1 MAATTSLR
9 EPNAFERFA
18 ESLLFGNRLVVL
30 AIFAVITVA
39 MGYFAAQLRV
49 DAGFKKM
56 IPLQHEYMRTFL
68 DYEKEFGG
76 ANRILIAVIDKNG
89 DMFNQKFFQTM
100 ENITRDA
107 KTIDSVDSARVSSIF
122 TPNVRF
128 VEVVEDGFAGGNVI
142 PQNFT
147 PNVPGFQATAEQFAT
162 IRANIEKA
170 SIVGRLVAK
179 DFSGAMVW
187 VDLVPE
193 DPARGVKVD
202 YNKVA
207 AQLEAIRQKYEN
219 AQTSVAIIGFAKMV
233 GDISNGAQSVAV
245 FFLVTIALTWL
256 LLFLYSFSIK
266 LASLTVACALVAVI
280 WMLGVLRL
288 LGFGIDPMN
297 MLTPFL
303 IFAIAVSHGEQM
315 INRFRGEI
323 FFGGLEQGSVQQL
336 RARARFAVGP
346 LMAAKRSFQA
356 LLVPV
361 SVALVAGCI
370 GFATILIIPVR
381 IIFELAVTATVGVAL
396 TILTDLILL
405 PVLLSFCRLRNLER
419 KREYRLRQLTQFDK
433 LWTVLARLTRPAVAA
448 VVILLGIAIWFVAER
463 YGSQVMVGDAQKGVA
478 ELRADARYNLD
489 AELISDK
496 FALGVDILNVIA
508 EAAPNACTTSYPVME
523 TLDRFAWHMRN
534 VEGVAQVITLPIAAK
549 IVNAGWNEG
558 NIRWRVL
565 PRDNDTLRQDTQ
577 GFETDSGLL
586 NTDCSAMPVMLFLTD
601 HRSSTIDRVVAAVK
615 KFRDDNHVF
624 AGPKANLRADLAK
637 QAAAAQAAGKTFT
650 SDQLNLR
657 LATGNVGVAAATND
671 EVRAVD
677 RTMLYLLYAAVFVMC
692 LISFRSPR
700 AALCIVL
707 PLVLVT
713 ELGHS
718 LMVAMHIGKKVNTL
732 TVLALGVGIGV
743 DYAIYLFARMHEAMT
758 FRVEFAAADVAEAAA
773 EASEAAAHAAGIGA
787 ERATHL
793 FNRIYEAMASG
804 APFTAADMDSELL
817 RIDAE
822 DGADTTSPAAVAR
835 RSERAARA
843 YAALHVSRDGRLTQT
858 EFVAGQGGHRSLSES
873 YFIALKTTG
882 IAIFYTAL
890 TLAVGVAMWIF
901 SDLKF
906 QADMG
911 VMLTFMFVVNMI
923 AAIVFLPA
931 LCRWLLRPTEK
942 A

>member
-1 MAATTSLR
+1 MAGSAQFGA
-9 EPNAFERFA
+9 PNAFERFA
-18 ESLLFGNRLVVL
+18 ERLIFGNRVVVL
-30 AIFAVITVA
+30 IIFALITAIMAYGAV
-39 MGYFAAQLRV
+39 QLRV

-68 DYEKEFGG
+68 DYEKDFGG
-76 ANRILIAVIDKNG
+76 ANRILIAVMDKSG
-89 DMFNQKFFQTM
+89 DMFNQPFFQTM

-107 KTIDSVDSARVSSIF
+107 KTIDSVDAARVSSIF

-142 PQNFT
+142 PQTFT
-147 PNVPGFQATAEQFAT
+147 PNVDGFHATPDQFAT
-162 IRANIEKA
+162 IKANIEKA

-202 YNKVA
+202 YNKIA
-207 AQLEAIRQKYEN
+207 GELEDIRHKYEN
-219 AQTSVAIIGFAKMV
+219 EHTTVAIIGFAKMV
-233 GDISNGAQSVAV
+233 GDISDGARSVIV
-245 FFLVTIALTWL
+245 FFFVTILFTWL
-256 LLFLYSFSIK
+256 LLFAYSLSWK
-266 LASLTVACALVAVI
+266 LASLTVACALVAVV
-280 WMLGVLRL
+280 WMLGALHL

-323 FFGGLEQGSVQQL
+323 FFGGLEQGTVEQL
-336 RARARFAVGP
+336 RARERFAVPP
-346 LMAAKRSFQA
+346 LVAARRSFAA
-356 LLVPV
+356 LLVPG
-361 SVALVAGCI
+361 SVALIAGCL

-405 PVLLSFCRLRNLER
+405 PVLLSYCQLRNLDG

-433 LWTVLARLTRPAVAA
+433 LWAILTHLSRPVPAAIVIILGLAAWAA
-448 VVILLGIAIWFVAER
+448 AAN
-463 YGSQVMVGDAQKGVA
+463 YGSRVLVGDAQKGVA
-478 ELRADARYNLD
+478 ELRPEARYNRD

-508 EAAPNACTTSYPVME
+508 EGAPNACTTSYPVME
-523 TLDRFAWHMRN
+523 TLDRFAWDMRN
-534 VEGVAQVITLPIAAK
+534 VDGVAQVITLPMAAK
-549 IVNAGWNEG
+549 IVNGGWNEG

-586 NTDCSAMPVMLFLTD
+586 NADCSAMPVMMFLTD
-601 HRSSTIDRVVAAVK
+601 HRATTIDRVIDAVK

-624 AGPKANLRADLAK
+624 AGPDVNLREKLAK
-637 QAAAAQAAGKTFT
+637 QGGDAGK
-650 SDQLNLR
+650 DQLNLR
-657 LATGNVGVAAATND
+657 LATGNVGVMAATND

-677 RTMLYLLYAAVFVMC
+677 RKMLYLLYAAVFGMC
-692 LISFRSPR
+692 LLSFRSPR

-718 LMVAMHIGKKVNTL
+718 LMVWLDIGKKVNTL

-743 DYAIYLFARMHEAMT
+743 DYAIYIFARMREAMT
-758 FRVEFAAADVAEAAA
+758 YSVEFAAADVNRDFTLTAEELKDFERDMGLDAAA
-773 EASEAAAHAAGIGA
+773 ASGLAVGDRTAAG
-787 ERATHL
+787 
-793 FNRIYEAMASG
+793 ASALQPG
-804 APFTAADMDSELL
+804 FTDLDQNK
-817 RIDAE
+817 
-822 DGADTTSPAAVAR
+822 DGV
-835 RSERAARA
+835 
-843 YAALHVSRDGRLTQT
+843 VSRQEYVTGHGGGRT
-858 EFVAGQGGHRSLSES
+858 LSES

-890 TLAVGVAMWIF
+890 TLAVGVGTWVF
-901 SDLKF
+901 SELKF

-911 VMLTFMFVVNMI
+911 VMLTFMFVVNML

-942 A
+942 N

>member
-1 MAATTSLR
+1 MAAPVQPGM
-9 EPNAFERFA
+9 PNAFQRFA
-18 ESLLFGNRLVVL
+18 ERLIFGQRMIVLILFAL
-30 AIFAVITVA
+30 ITVFMA
-39 MGYFAAQLRV
+39 YFAMQLRV

-76 ANRILIAVIDKNG
+76 ANRILVAVMDKNG
-89 DMFNQKFFQTM
+89 DMFNQAFFQTM

-107 KTIDSVDSARVSSIF
+107 KTIDSVDAARVSSIF

-142 PQNFT
+142 PQTFT
-147 PNVPGFQATAEQFAT
+147 PNVEGFKATPEQFAT
-162 IRANIEKA
+162 IKANIEKA

-207 AQLEAIRQKYEN
+207 GQLEDIRHKYEN
-219 AQTSVAIIGFAKMV
+219 EHTTVAIIGFAKMV
-233 GDISNGAQSVAV
+233 GDISDGAKSVIA
-245 FFLVTIALTWL
+245 FFFVTILFTWL
-256 LLFLYSFSIK
+256 LLFAYSLSWK
-266 LASLTVACALVAVI
+266 LASLTVACALVAVV
-280 WMLGVLRL
+280 WMLGALHL

-323 FFGGLEQGSVQQL
+323 FFGGLEQGTVEQL
-336 RARARFAVGP
+336 RARERFAVPP
-346 LMAAKRSFQA
+346 LVAAKRSFAA
-356 LLVPV
+356 LLVPGA
-361 SVALVAGCI
+361 VALVAGCL

-405 PVLLSFCRLRNLER
+405 PVLLSYCKLRNLEA

-433 LWTVLARLTRPAVAA
+433 LWAILTHLSRPVPAAIVIILGLAVWAA
-448 VVILLGIAIWFVAER
+448 AAN
-463 YGSQVMVGDAQKGVA
+463 YGSRVLVGDAQKGVA
-478 ELRADARYNLD
+478 ELRPDARYNRD

-508 EAAPNACTTSYPVME
+508 EGAPNACTTSYPVME
-523 TLDRFAWHMRN
+523 TLDRFAWDMRN
-534 VEGVAQVITLPIAAK
+534 VEGVAQVITLPMAAK
-549 IVNAGWNEG
+549 IVNGGWNEG

-586 NTDCSAMPVMLFLTD
+586 NGDCSAMPVMMFLTD
-601 HRSSTIDRVVAAVK
+601 HRATTIDRVVDAVK
-615 KFRDDNHVF
+615 KFRDDNKVF
-624 AGPKANLRADLAK
+624 AGGNVNLREQLAK
-637 QAAAAQAAGKTFT
+637 AGADAKAQ
-650 SDQLNLR
+650 DQLNLR
-657 LATGNVGVAAATND
+657 LATGNVGVMAATND

-692 LISFRSPR
+692 LLSFRSPR

-718 LMVAMHIGKKVNTL
+718 LMVALDIGKKVNTL

-743 DYAIYLFARMHEAMT
+743 DYAIYIFARMREAMT
-758 FRVEFAAADVAEAAA
+758 YSVEFAAADVNRDFELTAE
-773 EASEAAAHAAGIGA
+773 ELEQF
-787 ERATHL
+787 EK
-793 FNRIYEAMASG
+793 
-804 APFTAADMDSELL
+804 DMDLDST
-817 RIDAE
+817 A
-822 DGADTTSPAAVAR
+822 GS
-835 RSERAARA
+835 
-843 YAALHVSRDGRLTQT
+843 ALG
-858 EFVAGQGGHRSLSES
+858 VAGGGQ
-873 YFIALKTTG
+873 TG
-882 IAIFYTAL
+882 IACTELCRPRRKQGPAGQSAGIRRRSQWRTHSVGKLFHRIENDRHCDLLYRADARRRRGHVGVFAAEVPGRHGCDADL
-890 TLAVGVAMWIF
+890 HVRRQHDRRHRLPAGVVPLAVA
-901 SDLKF
+901 
-906 QADMG
+906 ADG
-911 VMLTFMFVVNMI
+911 EELTGQRGGGFGSG
-923 AAIVFLPA
+923 
-931 LCRWLLRPTEK
+931 
-942 A
+942 

>member
-1 MAATTSLR
+1 MAGSAQFGA
-9 EPNAFERFA
+9 PNAFERFA
-18 ESLLFGNRLVVL
+18 ERLIFGNRVFVL
-30 AIFAVITVA
+30 IIFAVITAIMAYCAV
-39 MGYFAAQLRV
+39 QLRV

-68 DYEKEFGG
+68 DYEKDFGG
-76 ANRILIAVIDKNG
+76 ANRILIAVMDKSG
-89 DMFNQKFFQTM
+89 DMFNQPFFRTM

-107 KTIDSVDSARVSSIF
+107 KTIDSVDAARVSSIF

-142 PQNFT
+142 PQTFT
-147 PNVPGFQATAEQFAT
+147 PNVDGFHATPDQFAT
-162 IRANIEKA
+162 IKANIEKA

-202 YNKVA
+202 YNKIA
-207 AQLEAIRQKYEN
+207 GQLEDIRHKYEN
-219 AQTSVAIIGFAKMV
+219 EHTTVAIIGFAKMV
-233 GDISNGAQSVAV
+233 GDISDGARSVIV
-245 FFLVTIALTWL
+245 FFFVTILFTWL
-256 LLFLYSFSIK
+256 LLFAYSLSWK
-266 LASLTVACALVAVI
+266 LASLTVACALVAVV
-280 WMLGVLRL
+280 WMLGALHL

-323 FFGGLEQGSVQQL
+323 FFGGLEQGTVEQL
-336 RARARFAVGP
+336 RARERFAVPP
-346 LMAAKRSFQA
+346 LIAAKRSFAA
-356 LLVPV
+356 LLVPG
-361 SVALVAGCI
+361 SVALIAGCL

-405 PVLLSFCRLRNLER
+405 PVLLSYCKLRNLEG

-433 LWTVLARLTRPAVAA
+433 LWAILTHLSRPVPAAIVIILGLAAWAA
-448 VVILLGIAIWFVAER
+448 AAN
-463 YGSQVMVGDAQKGVA
+463 YGSRVLIGDAQKGVA
-478 ELRADARYNLD
+478 ELRPEARYNRD

-523 TLDRFAWHMRN
+523 TLDRFAWDMRN
-534 VEGVAQVITLPIAAK
+534 VDGVAQVITLPMAAK
-549 IVNAGWNEG
+549 IVNGGWNEG

-586 NTDCSAMPVMLFLTD
+586 NADCSAMPVMMFLTD
-601 HRSSTIDRVVAAVK
+601 HRATTIDRVIDAVK

-624 AGPKANLRADLAK
+624 AGPDVNLREKLAK
-637 QAAAAQAAGKTFT
+637 EGGDAGK
-650 SDQLNLR
+650 DQLNLR
-657 LATGNVGVAAATND
+657 LATGNVGVMAATND

-677 RTMLYLLYAAVFVMC
+677 RKMLYLLYAAVFGMC
-692 LISFRSPR
+692 LLSFRSPR

-718 LMVAMHIGKKVNTL
+718 LMVWLDIGKKVNTL

-743 DYAIYLFARMHEAMT
+743 DYAIYIFARMREAMT
-758 FRVEFAAADVAEAAA
+758 YSVEFAAADVNRDFTLTPEELEDFERDMGLDAAA
-773 EASEAAAHAAGIGA
+773 ASGLKAGDGSVGAAAPAKG
-787 ERATHL
+787 
-793 FNRIYEAMASG
+793 F
-804 APFTAADMDSELL
+804 ADLDENK
-817 RIDAE
+817 
-822 DGADTTSPAAVAR
+822 DGV
-835 RSERAARA
+835 
-843 YAALHVSRDGRLTQT
+843 VSRQEYVTGR
-858 EFVAGQGGHRSLSES
+858 GGGRTLSES

-890 TLAVGVAMWIF
+890 TLAVGVGTWVF
-901 SDLKF
+901 SELKF

-911 VMLTFMFVVNMI
+911 VMLTFMFVVNML

-942 A
+942 N